1 MKQTRKNAKRKRK
14 RLLLAA
20 ATAIILLAVL
30 VIIPGSRAPS
40 TVKGVKADPCYA
52 GIDISW
58 DRASGADGYYIY
70 MLDGGEYVRV
80 GETGDG
86 KECSFCVE
94 DYQHD
99 KEYQFKVAG
108 YNSTILSHKIREGK
122 PCEPVTAEYV
132 SSDHAQ
138 KIPILAY
145 HLVLT
150 DDADL
155 TDDDMKT
162 GLIIR
167 QSDFDRQMKYLHD
180 EGFTTLTMDEYC
192 KWHEGRQ
199 EFPEK
204 TCVITFDD
212 GDYCI
217 YHLAYPILKKYDL
230 AGTIFCIGRNI
241 KDKTPD
247 YDPDKDDADHY
258 IGTDVIEKVRKE
270 YPKFEFQSHTFNM
283 HNRIK
288 GEKPAESF
296 SYEQIMDDCREMEQ
310 FEMNYLAYPWGTYSE
325 TMQKALKDSGYKI
338 AFTYRP
344 FFYSYRSDDPYAVN
358 RVKISG
364 LTTMEEFAR
373 IVNGEDEASE
383 NPDAPENN

>member
-1 MKQTRKNAKRKRK
+1 MRKAVTNCKSCFYAR
-14 RLLLAA
+14 
-20 ATAIILLAVL
+20 LLAVL
-30 VIIPGSRAPS
+30 IAVLLLFCACNSDADQDAS
-40 TVKGVKADPCYA
+40 DVATVV
-52 GIDISW
+52 
-58 DRASGADGYYIY
+58 
-70 MLDGGEYVRV
+70 
-80 GETGDG
+80 
-86 KECSFCVE
+86 
-94 DYQHD
+94 
-99 KEYQFKVAG
+99 
-108 YNSTILSHKIREGK
+108 
-122 PCEPVTAEYV
+122 PV
-132 SSDHAQ
+132 
-138 KIPILAY
+138 LAY
-145 HLVLT
+145 HKIVASGIEFENNT
-150 DDADL
+150 
-155 TDDDMKT
+155 
-162 GLIIR
+162 LIAE
-167 QSDFDRQMKYLHD
+167 DTFDSQMKYLHD
-180 EGFTTLTMDEYC
+180 NGFTTLTMDEFYDWYTG
-192 KWHEGRQ
+192 KIEV
-199 EFPEK
+199 PK
-204 TCVITFDD
+204 KSVLITFDD
-212 GDYCI
+212 GYYGV

-338 AFTYRP
+338 AF
-344 FFYSYRSDDPYAVN
+344 YSYRSDDPYAVN

-364 LTTMEEFAR
+364 LTSMEEFAR